1 MDNIDKKILEE
12 LQKNSSIPLSELSKK
27 VGLSNTPCWNR
38 IKKLEEE
45 KIIKSKSIIIDN
57 KKINLPI
64 TVFLSISIQNHTEQW
79 LKNFEKIQNLLNL
92 KCLGS
97 KFKIFV
103 LGKIVNKF
111 LFRIFNLEKQFFS
124 QLFFRLVQNFF
135 LRLNSTINS
144 LPLKKLHE
152 IRFKYYICNE
162 FRLNNF
168 LFNGNKKKRLYP

>member
-1 MDNIDKKILEE
+1 MDVLMDNIDKKILEE

-79 LKNFEKIQNLLNL
+79 LKNFEKI
-92 KCLGS
+92 
-97 KFKIFV
+97 
-103 LGKIVNKF
+103 VNKYDQ
-111 LFRIFNLEKQFFS
+111 IIEVH
-124 QLFFRLVQNFF
+124 RLTGSNSDYQITILSSSIEEYDKFQQILIKEIECTNMSSHIS
-135 LRLNSTINS
+135 LQTIKKNYNYPLN
-144 LPLKKLHE
+144 
-152 IRFKYYICNE
+152 YI
-162 FRLNNF
+162 
-168 LFNGNKKKRLYP
+168 